1 MSEPEG
7 RGGAWTEERSDE
19 GRRRL
24 QSGPQASGQ
33 HGAVKTVT
41 DENFEAEVLGG
52 ARPVIVE
59 CWAEWCGPCR
69 MVGPVLEVIAAEHAG
84 QLDVVKLNVDEN
96 PRTAQQFGI
105 MAVPTMNL
113 FSGGKL
119 VKQVIG
125 ARSRAAL
132 LREFAE
138 FI

>member
-1 MSEPEG
+1 MS
-7 RGGAWTEERSDE
+7 A
-19 GRRRL
+19 
-24 QSGPQASGQ
+24 AK
-33 HGAVKTVT
+33 VVT
-41 DENFEAEVLGG
+41 DETFEAEVLGG
-52 ARPVIVE
+52 TRPVIVE

-69 MVGPVLEVIAAEHAG
+69 MVGPVLEAIAAEHAG

-96 PRTAQQFGI
+96 PRTAREFGI

-125 ARSRAAL
+125 ARSKAAL